1 MKKDQDF
8 RLPGSMP
15 SDINQLHQIRPH
27 EGFRQQEIRR
37 RAEPKFKSASDG
49 EGEFLA
55 APPEW
60 TKQALCLDR
69 TREFDD
75 PDARTFHLTVKP
87 LCEACPVR
95 DICLSSAL
103 EEEGDEGPAFRAG
116 VRGGLRPRERARLAQ
131 SRPEQPDWCPKE
143 GHSMSGEGEAYWNAN
158 RKNWACA
165 ECKRQ
170 RVLRQ
175 KATREERV
183 A

>member
-1 MKKDQDF
+1 MRKDQDF

-15 SDINQLHQIRPH
+15 SDISQAHQIRPH

-37 RAEPKFKSASDG
+37 RAEPKFKTAG
-49 EGEFLA
+49 PATAFLA

-60 TKQALCLDR
+60 TKHGLCVDR
-69 TREFDD
+69 DLLFDD
-75 PDARTFHLTVKP
+75 PDARTFHTTVKP
-87 LCEACPVR
+87 LCEACPVK

-103 EEEGDEGPAFRAG
+103 EEEGDEGPAFRSG

-131 SRPEQPDWCPKE
+131 VRPDRPAACSK
-143 GHSMSGEGEAYWNAN
+143 GHSMSGEGEAYWNAD
-158 RKNWACA
+158 RRHWACA

-170 RVLRQ
+170 RALRQ
-175 KATREERV
+175 RAAREENV